1 MHELSVVA
9 GLFDILEEKARQ
21 AGAVRVTAV
30 TIRVG
35 RLSGVVPDLLESAF
49 DAYKKGTIA
58 AEAAL
63 EVETPPLRVRCRS
76 CGAEASTDEPLFA
89 CPACGAPGLEIL
101 EGMDIF
107 LQKLEI
113 ET

>member
-1 MHELSVVA
+1 MHELSVVSS
-9 GLFDILEEKARQ
+9 LFEILEEKARE

-30 TIRVG
+30 TVRVG

-49 DAYKKGTIA
+49 DAFKKETIA
-58 AEAAL
+58 AGASL
-63 EVETPPLRVRCRS
+63 RVETPPLRVRCRS
-76 CGAEASTDEPLFA
+76 CGEESSTEEPLFA
-89 CPACGAPGLEIL
+89 CPGCGAPGLEIL

-113 ET
+113 EI

>member
-9 GLFDILEEKARQ
+9 GLFEILEEKARE
-21 AGAVRVTAV
+21 AGALRVTAV

-49 DAYKKGTIA
+49 DSFKKGTIA
-58 AEAAL
+58 SDASL
-63 EVETPPLRVRCRS
+63 RVETPALRVRCRS
-76 CGAEASTDEPLFA
+76 CGKEASTDEPLFA
-89 CPACGAPGLEIL
+89 CSACGAPGLEIL

>member
-1 MHELSVVA
+1 MHELSVVS
-9 GLFDILEEKARQ
+9 GLFEVLEEKARE

-49 DAYKKGTIA
+49 DAFKKGTIA
-58 AEAAL
+58 SGAAL
-63 EVETPPLRVRCRS
+63 RVETAPVRARCRS
-76 CGAEASTDEPLFA
+76 CGKEASTEEPLFS

-107 LQKLEI
+107 LQKIEI

>member
-9 GLFDILEEKARQ
+9 SLFDILEEKARE
-21 AGAVRVTAV
+21 AGAARVTAV

-35 RLSGVVPDLLESAF
+35 RLSGVVPELLESAF
-49 DAYKKGTIA
+49 DSFKKGTIA
-58 AEAAL
+58 SEASLRA
-63 EVETPPLRVRCRS
+63 ETPPLRVRCRS
-76 CGAEASTDEPLFA
+76 CGKDMSTEEPLFA
-89 CPACGAPGLEIL
+89 CPDCGAPGLEIL

>member
-1 MHELSVVA
+1 MHELSVVS
-9 GLFDILEEKARQ
+9 GLFEILEEKARE

-35 RLSGVVPDLLESAF
+35 RLSGVVPELLESAF
-49 DAYKKGTIA
+49 DAFKKGTIA
-58 AEAAL
+58 SEASL
-63 EVETPPLRVRCRS
+63 QVEIAPLRVRCRS
-76 CGAEASTDEPLFA
+76 CGKETATDEPLFA
-89 CPACGAPGLEIL
+89 CPACGTPGLEIL

-113 ET
+113 EA

>member
-9 GLFDILEEKARQ
+9 GLFEILEEKARE
-21 AGAVRVTAV
+21 AGAVRVTEV
-30 TIRVG
+30 TVRVG

-49 DAYKKGTIA
+49 EAFKKGTIA
-58 AEAAL
+58 DGAAL
-63 EVETPPLRVRCRS
+63 RVEVPPLRVRCRS
-76 CGAEASTDEPLFA
+76 CGKEAGTGEPLFA
-89 CPACGAPGLEIL
+89 CPSCGTPGLEIL
-101 EGMDIF
+101 EGTDIF